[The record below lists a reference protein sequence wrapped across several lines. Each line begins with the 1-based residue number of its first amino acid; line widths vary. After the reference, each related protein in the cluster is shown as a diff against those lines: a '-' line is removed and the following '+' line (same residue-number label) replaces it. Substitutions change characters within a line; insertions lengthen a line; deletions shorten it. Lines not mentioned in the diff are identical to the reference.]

1 MIQKPQFEVQCQ
13 PTSHPFS
20 TGGMFCLSILCL
32 LGAILQSGCVS
43 SERLKAEKVRAL
55 NFQRLLAQE
64 EKRSNTLDAQL
75 AQKDKKIT
83 ELNTQLKETK
93 AKIGT
98 LESQNRTL
106 TAELNALRKENHP
119 PQERK
124 SAPDSPD
131 LLQDPDTTTDSPP
144 SEPSLSD
151 PFMSDEEL
159 LKILE

>member
-1 MIQKPQFEVQCQ
+1 MIQKPQTAPQCQ
-13 PTSHPFS
+13 PTSHLYS
-20 TGGMFCLSILCL
+20 ARRMFYLSILCL

-43 SERLKAEKVRAL
+43 SEKLKAEKVRSL

-64 EKRSNTLDAQL
+64 EKRNDTLDAQL
-75 AQKDKKIT
+75 AQKDKEID
-83 ELNTQLKETK
+83 ELNAQLKETK
-93 AKIGT
+93 AKIVA

-106 TAELNALRKENHP
+106 TAELDVLRKDNLP
-119 PQERK
+119 PQEQK
-124 SAPDSPD
+124 SDQDSPN
-131 LLQDPDTTTDSPP
+131 LSQDPNTDKDSPP